1 MTINT
6 LEYIHRLL
14 KDEEART
21 RKDYRCARQIQH
33 EYEENGSVSKDDIR
47 RQKEDADELMRK
59 HSDASTALADF
70 ESQEW

>member
-21 RKDYRCARQIQH
+21 REDYRCARQLQH
-33 EYEENGSVSKDDIR
+33 EYEENDSVGKADVR
-47 RQKEDADELMRK
+47 RQEEAADELMRK
-59 HSDASTALADF
+59 HSDASNALADF
-70 ESQEW
+70 ESHEW